1 MHRITIK
8 QLAVFVA
15 VAKENSVTLA
25 ANRIGLSQAA
35 VSQGLTD
42 IEHLLNRRLFDR
54 VGRRLVLN
62 TEGKALLPLATEI
75 LERVSTIEAPENT
88 SYFFLRF
95 GTSQAIVRHRLTPL
109 INAFLQEKPHGHI
122 HVDIDNSTPIA
133 NALLHFDLD
142 AAFIEGK
149 NYDSELLT
157 MPWQEDRLV
166 IIASPCHP
174 FAKTPIRPDQL
185 SDADWILSK
194 RGSGCREA
202 FEQAILPHFQANR
215 IRLEISDHESIC
227 TAVKEGLGLACV
239 SAIGVEEALNQG
251 KLIALDLPWLKLQQT
266 INLVVHRQKHLG
278 KPLLLFLQRCGISTD
293 SLLAQLTHV

>member
-25 ANRIGLSQAA
+25 ANRMGLSQAA

-42 IEHLLNRRLFDR
+42 IEHLLNRRLFNR

-62 TEGKALLPLATEI
+62 TEGKTLLPLATEI

-88 SYFFLRF
+88 SCFFLRL
-95 GTSQAIVRHRLTPL
+95 GTSQAIVRHRLTPI
-109 INAFLQEKPHGHI
+109 INTFLQEKPQGHI
-122 HVDIDNSTPIA
+122 HVDIDNSIPIA
-133 NALLHFDLD
+133 NSLLHFDLD

-157 MPWQEDRLV
+157 LPWQEDRLV
-166 IIASPCHP
+166 IIAAPNHP
-174 FAKTPIRPDQL
+174 LVNQSIRPDRL
-185 SDADWILSK
+185 TDADWILSK
-194 RGSGCREA
+194 RSAGCREA

-227 TAVKEGLGLACV
+227 RAVQEGLGLACV
-239 SAIGVEEALNQG
+239 SENGIQEAVNQG
-251 KLIALDLPWLKLQQT
+251 QLVVLNLPWLKLQQT
-266 INLVVHRQKHLG
+266 INLVVHRQKHLS
-278 KPLLLFLQRCGISTD
+278 KPLLLFLKQCGISTET
-293 SLLAQLTHV
+293 LLAQMMQV

>member
-25 ANRIGLSQAA
+25 ANRMGLSQAA

-62 TEGKALLPLATEI
+62 TEGKTLLPLATEI

-88 SYFFLRF
+88 SYFFLRL
-95 GTSQAIVRHRLTPL
+95 GTSQAIARHRLTPI
-109 INAFLQEKPHGHI
+109 INTFLQEKPQGHI

-133 NALLHFDLD
+133 HSLLHFDLD

-149 NYDSELLT
+149 NYDSALLT
-157 MPWQEDRLV
+157 LPWQEDRLV
-166 IIASPCHP
+166 IIAAPHHP
-174 FAKTPIRPDQL
+174 LANQPIRPDRL
-185 SDADWILSK
+185 TDADWILSK

-202 FEQAILPHFQANR
+202 FEQAILPYFQANR

-227 TAVKEGLGLACV
+227 NAVQVGLGLACV
-239 SAIGVEEALNQG
+239 SANGIQEAVNQG
-251 KLIALDLPWLKLQQT
+251 KLVVLNLPWLKLQQT
-266 INLVVHRQKHLG
+266 IHLVVHRQKHLS
-278 KPLLLFLQRCGISTD
+278 KPLLLFLKQCGISTET
-293 SLLAQLTHV
+293 LLAQMIPV